1 MANPTPNFG
10 NVFDD
15 IGKASV
21 TTRSD
26 DVKEGDY
33 LFEVKEIKLFKGNN
47 GVTHK
52 ATLIVREAVK
62 KGSEEPSA
70 VGSEV
75 GVVNLLGGK
84 TIKVAPGKIKGFT
97 LALFGLKDGDIEAA
111 KVSALVE
118 ETCGEANPCKGR
130 LVRGST
136 VWWTSQAQV
145 RGLGVNFSPADAVE
159 NTKAKIAARAAAQ
172 DK

>member
-1 MANPTPNFG
+1 MANEFAGVFG
-10 NVFDD
+10 E

-21 TTRSD
+21 TERSD

-33 LFEVKEIKLFKGNN
+33 LFEVAEIVLFKGNN
-47 GVTHK
+47 GPTHK
-52 ATLIVREAVK
+52 VRLIVREALK
-62 KGSEEPSA
+62 KGAEEPSA

-97 LALFGLKDGDIEAA
+97 LALFGLNESDITAEKASELAMESCAA
-111 KVSALVE
+111 S
-118 ETCGEANPCKGR
+118 NPCKGF

-136 VWWTSQAQV
+136 VWWTSRAQV
-145 RGLGVNFSPADAVE
+145 RGLGVNFSPATIPGPKGE
-159 NTKAKIAARAAAQ
+159 NSAAKVAARAAAQ
-172 DK
+172 K